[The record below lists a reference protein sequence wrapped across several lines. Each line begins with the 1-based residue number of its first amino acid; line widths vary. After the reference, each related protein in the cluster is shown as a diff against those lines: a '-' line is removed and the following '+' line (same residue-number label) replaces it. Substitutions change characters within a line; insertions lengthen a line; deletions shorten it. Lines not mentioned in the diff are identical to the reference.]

1 MEQVSIFW
9 HRRDLR
15 YQDNVGLYYA
25 LDSEQSVLPIFIFDS
40 NILDNLEDKKDARV
54 SFIYDQLKEID
65 QVYRNN
71 GSGLRIYHGDPLEI
85 YKEIVST
92 YDVAAVYTNRD
103 YEPYAKHRDQ
113 KVEQYLQSKE

>member
-71 GSGLRIYHGDPLEI
+71 GSGLLHFVFIYRDNR
-85 YKEIVST
+85 
-92 YDVAAVYTNRD
+92 YTLFSVPFFFN
-103 YEPYAKHRDQ
+103 
-113 KVEQYLQSKE
+113 LCFLI